1 MRSSTYLCDKC
12 QNLLKKQRSL
22 ETDLAE
28 VNANIKSKCEA
39 LFNARRDVPPP
50 PPPPPSGRSLT
61 EDRRPRSES
70 LVEATTP
77 TSSSSPSDSVDVS
90 VIVHNTNF

>member
-28 VNANIKSKCEA
+28 VDANIKSKCEA
-39 LFNARRDVPPP
+39 LFNARRDVP